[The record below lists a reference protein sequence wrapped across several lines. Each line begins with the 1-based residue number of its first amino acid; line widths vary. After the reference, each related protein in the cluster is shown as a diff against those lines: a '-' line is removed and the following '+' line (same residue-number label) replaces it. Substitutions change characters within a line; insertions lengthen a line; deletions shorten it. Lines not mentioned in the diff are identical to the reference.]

1 MLGCWAM
8 PDFMQGLDGGVNQE
22 TTVQAAWG
30 RKFQGSVNEAPTT
43 LQICDNTESVYIH
56 SGCIW

>member
-1 MLGCWAM
+1 M